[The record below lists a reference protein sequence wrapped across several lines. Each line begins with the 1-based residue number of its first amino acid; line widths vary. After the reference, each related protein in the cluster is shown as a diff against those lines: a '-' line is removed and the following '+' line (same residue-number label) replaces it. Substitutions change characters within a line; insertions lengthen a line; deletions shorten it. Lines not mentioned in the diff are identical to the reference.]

1 MKRFAA
7 AILAVLYI
15 STSAGATVHLHYCMG
30 KLADWSLGQKES
42 KTCGNCGM
50 KTNEAKEKGCCNDEN
65 KFLKNDSD
73 QKAAE
78 AGLQIIKILAI
89 DLPVSFVDG
98 PSFNLTSIPED
109 YPVSN
114 APPRSNGVAVYI
126 LNRTFL
132 I

>member
-65 KFLKNDSD
+65 KFLKTILTRKR
-73 QKAAE
+73 QKQ
-78 AGLQIIKILAI
+78 GCNYFKYLQ
-89 DLPVSFVDG
+89 
-98 PSFNLTSIPED
+98 
-109 YPVSN
+109 
-114 APPRSNGVAVYI
+114 
-126 LNRTFL
+126 
-132 I
+132 

>member
-15 STSAGATVHLHYCMG
+15 STSAGATVHMHYCMG
-30 KLADWSLGQKES
+30 KLAEWSLRQKES

-50 KTNEAKEKGCCNDEN
+50 KTNEAKEKGCCKDEH
-65 KFLKNDSD
+65 KFLKTDTD
-73 QKAAE
+73 QKATD
-78 AGLQIIKILAI
+78 AGLQLLQLVAT
-89 DLPVSFVDG
+89 DLPTAFIESPAFK
-98 PSFNLTSIPED
+98 FTSISED
-109 YPVSN
+109 NPLSN

-126 LNRTFL
+126 RNRTFL